1 MEIKVMKIL
10 LIVFGVFVILWFFYI
25 VCFIVKMVIR
35 GFWEFFSSF
44 LNVVFIIIILN
55 GCVNFVI
62 YVI

>member
-10 LIVFGVFVILWFFYI
+10 LIVLGVFVILWFFYI